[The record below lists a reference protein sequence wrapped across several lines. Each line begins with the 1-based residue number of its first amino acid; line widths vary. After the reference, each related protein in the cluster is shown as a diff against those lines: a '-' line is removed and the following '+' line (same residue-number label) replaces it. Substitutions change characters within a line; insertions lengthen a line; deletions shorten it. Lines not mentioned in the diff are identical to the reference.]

1 MPENFAEE
9 ETDAVLLVDAANAFN
24 SINPKVMLHNIKFIC
39 PAMVVYT
46 YNCYSTASRLYVQG
60 GKEISSAEGTT
71 QGYPIAVPLYAVAI
85 APLLQMIKSDY
96 AQDVRHVAFADD
108 LCGAGKLVQL
118 RSWWDNIVVHGPHL
132 CYYPRADK
140 SRLIVKPQLEERA
153 KKISAATDVRIS
165 TNGHKYLGGYIG
177 SEEGKAEYV
186 RSLVTRWCDQIHVLS
201 EFAKLQPKAAYAALV
216 SGFCNRFTYYIRTI
230 PGFETEIQQSD
241 NVIDTKLLPAL
252 LDQHSLSRHERELL
266 SVPTRLGGL
275 GIPIFS
281 NICVEENVNSK
292 TISQYLSSNIALQ
305 NQTPAT
311 GRGDCIHDQRQST
324 GGRLQVTAGQLKIK
338 HE

>member
-1 MPENFAEE
+1 MSENFAEQ

-39 PAMVVYT
+39 PAMAVYT
-46 YNCYSTASRLYVQG
+46 YNCYSTASRLFVQG
-60 GKEISSAEGTT
+60 GKEISSAEDTT
-71 QGYPIAVPLYAVAI
+71 QGYPIAMPLYTVAI
-85 APLLQMIKSDY
+85 APLLQMIKSDD
-96 AQDVRHVAFADD
+96 AQDVRHIAFADD
-108 LCGAGKLVQL
+108 LCRAGKLVQL
-118 RSWWDNIVVHGPHL
+118 RSWRDNIVVHGPHL

-140 SRLIVKPQLEERA
+140 SRLIVKPHLEERA
-153 KKISAATDVRIS
+153 KTICAGTD
-165 TNGHKYLGGYIG
+165 GHKYLGGYIG
-177 SEEGKAEYV
+177 SEEGKAEYI

-201 EFAKLQPKAAYAALV
+201 EFANLQTQAACAAFV

-230 PGFETEIQQSD
+230 PGFETEMQQS
-241 NVIDTKLLPAL
+241 
-252 LDQHSLSRHERELL
+252 DQHSLSKHERELL

-281 NICVEENVNSK
+281 NICVEGNVNSK

-305 NQTPAT
+305 NHTPAP

-338 HE
+338 HV